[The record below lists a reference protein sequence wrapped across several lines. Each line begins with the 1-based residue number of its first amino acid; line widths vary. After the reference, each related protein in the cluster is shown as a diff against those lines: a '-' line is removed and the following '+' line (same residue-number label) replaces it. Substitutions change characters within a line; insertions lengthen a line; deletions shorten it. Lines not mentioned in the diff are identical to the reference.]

1 MKTLIATNNIVT
13 ISFAQA
19 VLKDCGI
26 EPLVMDSAMS
36 AMEGSIGIIPR
47 RLMVVDEDEAPAR
60 RALIAAGLEDELEP
74 L

>member
-19 VLKDCGI
+19 VLKDSGI